1 MNTQGNADDMVPL
14 SQVTFRVA
22 IGLLGMSFPI
32 ILLAGGLLYGDG
44 IQTSISAYY
53 HLGISDALYLPTM
66 RDIFVGVL
74 FVIGI
79 ALYFYKGYEKK
90 AEEPL
95 SDDLVATVAGLC
107 AIGVALSPTESVGEP
122 NAIIHSTFAAVF
134 FLAITYFCFFV
145 FTRTGGS
152 GEISAK
158 RKTKNNIFRLCGT
171 LMGLSLVLI
180 AVISVWF
187 PDLKTEWNAVFWLES
202 LAVMAFGYS
211 WWLKAQKS

>member
-1 MNTQGNADDMVPL
+1 MNTQGNADEMVPL

-53 HLGISDALYLPTM
+53 HLGTSEAPYLPTM

-107 AIGVALSPTESVGEP
+107 AIGVALSPTESGAEP
-122 NAIIHSTFAAVF
+122 HALIHTAFATIF
-134 FLAITYFCFFV
+134 FLALTYFSGFI
-145 FTRTGGS
+145 FTRTGAS
-152 GEISAK
+152 GQMSEGKKK
-158 RKTKNNIFRLCGT
+158 RIKIYRFCAAV
-171 LMGLSLVLI
+171 MAVSLILA
-180 AVISVWF
+180 AVVTFWF
-187 PDLKTEWNAVFWLES
+187 PDLKTDWNAIFWLES
-202 LAVMAFGYS
+202 IAVTAFGYS
-211 WWLKAQKS
+211 WWVKANRS